1 MAADGSVII
10 QIDGDDSGFE
20 KTLNG
25 LKGVAGGA
33 VKGIA
38 AGAAA
43 AAAGVAALSKAALDS
58 YASYEQLVGGVD
70 TLFKE
75 SSAAVQ
81 QYAAE
86 AYKTAGVSANTY
98 MEQATAFSASL
109 IQSLGGDTAAAAQYA
124 NQAIMDMSDNAN
136 KMGTDMESIQQTY
149 QSLMRGNYAMLD
161 NLKLGYGGTKSEL
174 ERLVADAE
182 KLTGQALD
190 PSKFSDIITAIHAVQ
205 ENLGI
210 TGTTAQEAAST
221 IEGSLNMTKAAWSN
235 LLTGIADDNA
245 DFSGLVDDFVSS
257 VETAAG
263 NILPRLEVIFSG
275 IGQLVAALAPVI
287 AQAIPA
293 LITNVLPGLATAAGQ
308 MLMAFGS
315 ALVENLPLLMSAA
328 ASLVTGFITYLQT
341 NLPQLAAA
349 AGAVVQTIGAG
360 LAEAAPEIASAA
372 GSLLQSLAAGLA
384 DNLPTIAQ
392 GAAEIITGFISYL
405 SDNLPSVLAAGA
417 DIINSL
423 VSGILNTLP
432 AMVAQLPQIIS
443 SIVSFIASALPQIL
457 QSGVEILLNLAAG
470 IIQTIPQL
478 AAQIPQVIAAFC
490 STIAANLPQIIASGI
505 QLLVQ
510 FAAGIIQAIPQLVA
524 QLPQII
530 SAIVSGLQALMGGIV
545 DVGRAIV
552 EGIWQGISGAAGWL
566 IDQIGGW
573 ASSVLSSVKR
583 FFGIHSPS
591 RVFRDE
597 VGLMLA
603 QGMALGISRGER
615 DVLNTADEL
624 NCRLLAKEEEL
635 TRRLEDTGLDEATK
649 QALDSQLSAVKEFRS
664 EYENALSDIQQSQES
679 MADKLKSYGDLFT
692 TVKTDAGEFLEL
704 GDLEKDIEAIERY
717 GDALE
722 NLKARDVSDSLLDEI
737 TAMDMDDALAYTE
750 QLLAMTDEQYSEYM
764 SLWERKQQGAQQVAA
779 QFYQSELDTLG
790 QEFVDK
796 LPDELSD
803 MRDQMAGIGV
813 QSVQG
818 IIEGMM
824 SQSGALQRAARSILY
839 GAVYEMR
846 SAAEIHSPSRK
857 TASLVG
863 APLAQGVGVGFEK
876 AYPGVMHKLR
886 TAFDESMAQT
896 SARLRGMADSA
907 GASGSRTQH
916 TVQTINRN
924 TTSTMRVVA
933 DGRGIFNLVEEE
945 SRRRGKSMISGKGLL
960 T

>member
-43 AAAGVAALSKAALDS
+43 ATAGVAALSKAALDS

-109 IQSLGGDTAAAAQYA
+109 IQSLGGDTAAAAEYA

-136 KMGTDMESIQQTY
+136 KMGTDIESIQQTY

-161 NLKLGYGGTKSEL
+161 NLKLGYGGTKAEL

-257 VETAAG
+257 VETAAS
-263 NILPRLEVIFSG
+263 NILPRLEIIFSG

-315 ALVENLPLLMSAA
+315 ALVENLPLLMSSA

-341 NLPQLAAA
+341 NLPQLATA
-349 AGAVVQTIGAG
+349 AGTIVQTIGTG

-372 GSLLQSLAAGLA
+372 GSLLQGLAAGLV

-392 GAAEIITGFISYL
+392 GAAEIVTGFISYL

-443 SIVSFIASALPQIL
+443 AIVSFIASALPQIL

-478 AAQIPQVIAAFC
+478 VAQIPQVISAFC

-510 FAAGIIQAIPQLVA
+510 FATGIIQAIPQLVA

-566 IDQIGGW
+566 IDKIGGW
-573 ASSVLSSVKR
+573 ASSVLSSVKS

-603 QGMALGISRGER
+603 QGMALGISKGER
-615 DVLNTADEL
+615 EVLNTADEL
-624 NCRLLAKEEEL
+624 NSRLLAKEEEL
-635 TRRLEDTGLDEATK
+635 TRRLEDTGLDDATK

-679 MADKLKSYGDLFT
+679 MADKLKSYGDLLT

-722 NLKARDVSDSLLDEI
+722 NLKARGVSDSLLDEI

-764 SLWERKQQGAQQVAA
+764 SLWERKQQAAQQVAA

-790 QEFVDK
+790 REFVDK

-886 TAFDESMAQT
+886 TAFDASMAQT

-907 GASGSRTQH
+907 GASGGRTQH

>member
-43 AAAGVAALSKAALDS
+43 ATAGVAALSKAALAS

-109 IQSLGGDTAAAAQYA
+109 IQSLGGDTAAAAEYA

-136 KMGTDMESIQQTY
+136 KMGTDIESIQQTY

-161 NLKLGYGGTKSEL
+161 NLKLGYGGTKAEL

-257 VETAAG
+257 VETAAS
-263 NILPRLEVIFSG
+263 NILPRLEIIFSG

-308 MLMAFGS
+308 MLMTFGS
-315 ALVENLPLLMSAA
+315 ALVENLPLLMSSA

-341 NLPQLAAA
+341 NLPQLATA
-349 AGAVVQTIGAG
+349 AGTIVQTIGTG

-372 GSLLQSLAAGLA
+372 GSLLQGLAAGLV

-392 GAAEIITGFISYL
+392 GAAEIVTGFISYL

-443 SIVSFIASALPQIL
+443 AIVSFIASALPQIL

-478 AAQIPQVIAAFC
+478 VAQIPQVISAFC

-510 FAAGIIQAIPQLVA
+510 FATGIIQAIPQLVA

-566 IDQIGGW
+566 IDKIGGW
-573 ASSVLSSVKR
+573 ASSVLSSVKS

-603 QGMALGISRGER
+603 QGMALGISKGER
-615 DVLNTADEL
+615 EVLNTADEL
-624 NCRLLAKEEEL
+624 NSRLLAKEEEL
-635 TRRLEDTGLDEATK
+635 TRRLEDTGLDDATK

-704 GDLEKDIEAIERY
+704 GDLQADIDAINRY
-717 GDALE
+717 GEALE
-722 NLKARDVSDSLLDEI
+722 NLKARGVSDSLMDEI
-737 TAMDMDDALAYTE
+737 TSMSVEDATAYTE
-750 QLLAMTDEQYSEYM
+750 ELLGMTDEQYTQYM
-764 SLWERKQQGAQQVAA
+764 ALWEQKQQAAKQVAT
-779 QFYQSELDTLG
+779 QFYRDEMDALG
-790 QEFVDK
+790 KEFVDK
-796 LPDELSD
+796 IPEELGEVKDE
-803 MRDQMAGIGV
+803 MRDIGV
-813 QSVQG
+813 QGIQG
-818 IIEGMM
+818 MVDGMY
-824 SQSGALQRAARSILY
+824 SQSGFLYSAAASIVSQAISAMRAA
-839 GAVYEMR
+839 AD
-846 SAAEIHSPSRK
+846 IHSPSK
-857 TASLVG
+857 KAAELVG

-876 AYPGVMHKLR
+876 AYPGVMSRLR
-886 TAFDESMAQT
+886 NVFNASMAQT
-896 SARLRGMADSA
+896 SGRLQSAATSGGGTVTREITNNNTTVDRVIRIEVTGDGDSEFVRWLRKKINTENNRV
-907 GASGSRTQH
+907 GASL
-916 TVQTINRN
+916 
-924 TTSTMRVVA
+924 A
-933 DGRGIFNLVEEE
+933 
-945 SRRRGKSMISGKGLL
+945 
-960 T
+960 

>member
-43 AAAGVAALSKAALDS
+43 ATAGVAALSKAALDS

-109 IQSLGGDTAAAAQYA
+109 IQSLGGDTAAAAEYA

-136 KMGTDMESIQQTY
+136 KMGTDIESIQQTY

-161 NLKLGYGGTKSEL
+161 NLKLGYGGTKAEL

-257 VETAAG
+257 VETAAS
-263 NILPRLEVIFSG
+263 NILPRLEIIFSG

-308 MLMAFGS
+308 MLMTFGS
-315 ALVENLPLLMSAA
+315 ALVENLPLLMSSA

-341 NLPQLAAA
+341 NLPQLATA
-349 AGAVVQTIGAG
+349 AGTIVQTIGTG

-372 GSLLQSLAAGLA
+372 GSLLQGLAAGLV

-392 GAAEIITGFISYL
+392 GAAEIVTGFISYL

-443 SIVSFIASALPQIL
+443 AIVSFIASALPQIL

-478 AAQIPQVIAAFC
+478 VAQIPQVISAFC

-510 FAAGIIQAIPQLVA
+510 FATGIIQAIPQLVA

-566 IDQIGGW
+566 IDKIGGW
-573 ASSVLSSVKR
+573 ASSVLSSVKS

-603 QGMALGISRGER
+603 QGMALGISKGER
-615 DVLNTADEL
+615 EVLNTADEL
-624 NCRLLAKEEEL
+624 NSRLLAKEEEL
-635 TRRLEDTGLDEATK
+635 TRRLEDTGLDDATK

-722 NLKARDVSDSLLDEI
+722 NLKARGVSDSLLDEI

-764 SLWERKQQGAQQVAA
+764 SLWERKQQAAQQVAA

-790 QEFVDK
+790 REFVDK

-886 TAFDESMAQT
+886 TAFDASMAQT

-907 GASGSRTQH
+907 GASGARTQH

>member
-1 MAADGSVII
+1 
-10 QIDGDDSGFE
+10 
-20 KTLNG
+20 
-25 LKGVAGGA
+25 
-33 VKGIA
+33 
-38 AGAAA
+38 
-43 AAAGVAALSKAALDS
+43 
-58 YASYEQLVGGVD
+58 
-70 TLFKE
+70 
-75 SSAAVQ
+75 
-81 QYAAE
+81 
-86 AYKTAGVSANTY
+86 
-98 MEQATAFSASL
+98 
-109 IQSLGGDTAAAAQYA
+109 
-124 NQAIMDMSDNAN
+124 MSDNAN

-328 ASLVTGFITYLQT
+328 VSLVTGFITYLQT

-372 GSLLQSLAAGLA
+372 GSLLQSLAAGLV
-384 DNLPTIAQ
+384 DHLPTIAQ

-423 VSGILNTLP
+423 VSGILDTLP

-443 SIVSFIASALPQIL
+443 SIVSFIASALPQIF

-603 QGMALGISRGER
+603 RGMALGISRGER

-624 NCRLLAKEEEL
+624 NRRLLAKEEEL
-635 TRRLEDTGLDEATK
+635 TRRLEDTGLDDATK

-722 NLKARDVSDSLLDEI
+722 NLKARGVSDSLLDEI

-750 QLLAMTDEQYSEYM
+750 ELLAMTDEQYSEYM
-764 SLWERKQQGAQQVAA
+764 SLWERKQQAAQQVAA

-790 QEFVDK
+790 REFVDK

-818 IIEGMM
+818 MIEGMT
-824 SQSGALQRAARSILY
+824 SQTGPLLSAARSLVSS
-839 GAVYEMR
+839 AMEAMR
-846 SAAEIHSPSRK
+846 SEADIHSPSRK

-886 TAFDESMAQT
+886 TAFDASMAQT
-896 SARLRGMADSA
+896 SARLRSMADSA
-907 GASGSRTQH
+907 GASGGRTQH

-945 SRRRGKSMISGKGLL
+945 SRRRGKSMISGKGLV